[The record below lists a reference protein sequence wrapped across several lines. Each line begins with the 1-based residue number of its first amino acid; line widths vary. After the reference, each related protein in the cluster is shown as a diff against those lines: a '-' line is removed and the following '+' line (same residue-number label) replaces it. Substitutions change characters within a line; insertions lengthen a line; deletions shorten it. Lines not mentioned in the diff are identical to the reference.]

1 MPKNRNEIKDSYKKK
16 EKEVSY
22 KSGKRTESTF
32 YVTIEYITDIGN
44 VLTSGGPNF
53 EKGILYPNNILYKNK
68 PIPVDLC
75 KAQVEHCMR
84 PNYNLKVKVL
94 KTSSIDGVTGGI

>member
-1 MPKNRNEIKDSYKKK
+1 MKGK
-16 EKEVSY
+16 EASN
-22 KSGKRTESTF
+22 KSGNRTNTSF

-84 PNYNLKVKVL
+84 SNCNL
-94 KTSSIDGVTGGI
+94 T